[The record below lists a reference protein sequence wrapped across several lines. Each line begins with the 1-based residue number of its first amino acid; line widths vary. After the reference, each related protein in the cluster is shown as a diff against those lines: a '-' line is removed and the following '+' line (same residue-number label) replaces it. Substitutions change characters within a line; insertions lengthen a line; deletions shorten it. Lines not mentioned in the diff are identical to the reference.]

1 MTPETKHN
9 PARLVRVIST
19 TAALLATC
27 PATAQTLQFRATEF
41 DNATAVW
48 PNAADPSVA
57 LASTHPKTNGWTH
70 AGKSSGA
77 ICFGE
82 SGGLQTS
89 PLEFGPA
96 YTGMVKQAFIVLVC
110 DGSPDLST
118 ILSAP
123 CPLRF
128 VAHDPESWFA
138 TPDTAAAR
146 ELNETL
152 LGIHGEV
159 SVNTK
164 PANLLKPGAK
174 PQLVSVTFED
184 ATPLSRVYVGGAAGS
199 PRWKRAWN
207 GSIAEMLFFA
217 GILDE
222 NQTASVLKYLSVKH
236 KLGLPPQAADNPT
249 KTLKDLGVS
258 HGGVFATMTLV
269 R

>member
-1 MTPETKHN
+1 MKKN
-9 PARLVRVIST
+9 I
-19 TAALLATC
+19 
-27 PATAQTLQFRATEF
+27 
-41 DNATAVW
+41 
-48 PNAADPSVA
+48 
-57 LASTHPKTNGWTH
+57 
-70 AGKSSGA
+70 
-77 ICFGE
+77 II
-82 SGGLQTS
+82 
-89 PLEFGPA
+89 
-96 YTGMVKQAFIVLVC
+96 FIVTFVLSNFILLDSHAFLARYLFPKERTTIPILAGLC
-110 DGSPDLST
+110 DIVGVGRITNVWENGRGVYFSVDSYWRGNPGTDALSVFADTNFMVLSDSPT

-152 LGIHGEV
+152 LGINGEV
-159 SVNTK
+159 SVNAK